1 MTPRQQ
7 ALDLIASYATHKA
20 ALDAASAPTLAQI
33 ASLQAALATAT
44 CEAKAR
50 LEDLE
55 DQAKTLA
62 LQHGPEIFGPEKS
75 SLAECGFI
83 LAVRPSESVKVEDED
98 ASLRALQRDA
108 ESPAAP
114 LATKL
119 AAQACLRVKRELNKS
134 YILENHQHA
143 PEWFAQYGI
152 TVEER
157 QSASLKPAP
166 KPRQAK
172 AKTKPKDRQDPE
184 AEAA

>member
-1 MTPRQQ
+1 MTPPTPRQH

-20 ALDAASAPTLAQI
+20 TLEAASAPILAQI

-55 DQAKTLA
+55 DQAKALA
-62 LQHGPEIFGPEKS
+62 LQHGPEIFGPDKS
-75 SLAECGFI
+75 SLIECGLI
-83 LAVRPSESVKVEDED
+83 LAVRPSESVKVDDED

-108 ESPAAP
+108 ESPSSP
-114 LATKL
+114 LATRL

-152 TVEER
+152 SVEER

-166 KPRQAK
+166 KPRAAK
-172 AKTKPKDRQDPE
+172 SKTKVTSTE
-184 AEAA
+184 AT